1 MSLPG
6 GHPGGIALTERLLRL
21 GGLAAFAG
29 REAPEG
35 SFGTP
40 TAAKEGNQ
48 PGPLRVLDLG
58 AGDGETVRFLRKLGY
73 AAEGAD
79 LAPGSEEVKRQDM
92 RGLSC
97 GDGSYH
103 ICLAECSLSACGGR
117 QEALREAFRILRPGG
132 RFLVSD
138 VFFKKAADLKPYLS
152 GDFTWKGWEQA
163 FSEAGFAVL
172 AMEDESPLWK
182 EFFLESLWHGNADE
196 ELTEF
201 FCRAGRAGCGYF
213 LACLEKGGQYGTV

>member
-21 GGLAAFAG
+21 GGFETPTLGTESTEGG
-29 REAPEG
+29 REAPSG
-35 SFGTP
+35 SWEDTVRP
-40 TAAKEGNQ
+40 
-48 PGPLRVLDLG
+48 RVLDLG
-58 AGDGETVRFLRKLGY
+58 AGDGETVRFLRNLGY

-92 RGLSC
+92 RGLFC

-117 QEALREAFRILRPGG
+117 QEALREAFRILKPGG

-138 VFFKKAADLKPYLS
+138 VFFKKAAKLEPYFW
-152 GDFTWKGWEQA
+152 GDFTWSGWEQA
-163 FSEAGFAVL
+163 FSEAGFTVL

-182 EFFLESLWHGNADE
+182 EFFLESLWNGNADE

-201 FCRAGRAGCGYF
+201 FCRAGKAGCGYF
-213 LACLEKGGQYGTV
+213 IACLEKGGQYGTV